1 MSAAAKK
8 LSAATLLARHAAAGA
23 VLTLVLAGCSSRPPA
38 PDWALNAESASQRA
52 STAYLEGRQRV
63 QAMEW
68 DKARAEVAA
77 TGRTDLAARLELMRC
92 AAQVASLEW
101 DDCPG
106 YQALALALD
115 AAPAEAAYARYL
127 QGRPRPEDVAL
138 LPELQR
144 PVAQAL
150 LGGSA
155 SALAAVRP
163 IKEPLSRLVAAGAAL
178 RAGAAQPQLLE
189 LGAETASA
197 QGWRR
202 AVMAWLLLQA
212 RAHDQAGEVDKAQ
225 AVRRR
230 LSLLEKTASGG
241 GTSAGK

>member
-1 MSAAAKK
+1 MSSAAQKR
-8 LSAATLLARHAAAGA
+8 ARHAFASAGA
-23 VLTLVLAGCSSRPPA
+23 VLTLILAGCSNSPPA

-52 STAYLEGRQRV
+52 SIAYLEGRQRV
-63 QAMEW
+63 QALEW

-106 YQALALALD
+106 YQALAPD
-115 AAPAEAAYARYL
+115 AAAAEAAYARYL
-127 QGRPRPEDVAL
+127 QGKPRTEEIAL
-138 LPELQR
+138 LPEAQR

-150 LGGSA
+150 LGAPA
-155 SALAAVRP
+155 SALPAVGA
-163 IKEPLSRLVAAGAAL
+163 IKEPLPRLVAAGAAL
-178 RAGAAQPQLLE
+178 RAGAAQQGLLE
-189 LGAETASA
+189 IGVDTASA

-212 RAHDQAGEVDKAQ
+212 KAHDQAGEVEKAQ

-230 LSLLEKTASGG
+230 LALLEKTSASA

>member
-8 LSAATLLARHAAAGA
+8 LSAATLLARHAVAGAGA

-106 YQALALALD
+106 YQALALD

-127 QGRPRPEDVAL
+127 QGKLRPEDVAL

-155 SALAAVRP
+155 SALAAVSA
-163 IKEPLSRLVAAGAAL
+163 IKEPLPQLVAAGAAL
-178 RAGAAQPQLLE
+178 RSGAAEPGLLM
-189 LGAETASA
+189 LGADIASA

-212 RAHDQAGEVDKAQ
+212 RAHEQAGEVDKAQ

>member
-1 MSAAAKK
+1 MM
-8 LSAATLLARHAAAGA
+8 LSRPTGGWALAGA
-23 VLTLVLAGCSSRPPA
+23 LALLLAGCGSRPPA
-38 PDWALNAESASQRA
+38 PDWALNAESASRRA

-63 QAMEW
+63 QAMER

-101 DDCPG
+101 DGCPG
-106 YQALALALD
+106 YQALAAD

-127 QGRPRPEDVAL
+127 QGRPQPQDVAL
-138 LPELQR
+138 LPEAQR

-150 LGGSA
+150 LGGAPS
-155 SALAAVRP
+155 SALGAVRA
-163 IKEPLSRLVAAGAAL
+163 IQEPLPRLVAAGAAL
-178 RAGAAQPQLLE
+178 RAGAAEPGLLE
-189 LGAETASA
+189 LGADTASA

-212 RAHDQAGEVDKAQ
+212 QAHDQAGEVEKAQ

-230 LSLLEKTASGG
+230 LALLEKTAASVAAP
-241 GTSAGK
+241 AGK